1 MKNSVSKIVVIVAL
15 CLVVAGVAVFGVG
28 IALGG
33 HLGFAVN
40 YKDRSTTTSESSFN
54 ESEAGVFSFKNLK
67 VDVSAADVTVAYG
80 DDYGISY
87 GFYDDQVLKMEA
99 QDDTFVVTSKNEDGF
114 FGVDFLWEESQYV
127 KITVPEGTKLDTIF
141 IHTSAGDIELSEVTC
156 KKLDAKSSAGD
167 VTLTDNRIES
177 GTITSSAGDIKFTDL
192 DTDDLEIHASAGNA
206 EGSLTESLDAYNLD
220 LKTSAGEILVDH
232 KEKGNKYT
240 TTADGNKTLKVK
252 LSAGDVDL
260 EGK

>member
-1 MKNSVSKIVVIVAL
+1 MKNSVSKIILIVAL
-15 CLVVAGVAVFGVG
+15 CLVGVGVAVFGIGV
-28 IALGG
+28 ALGG
-33 HLGFAVN
+33 KPSFAVN
-40 YKDRSTTTSESSFN
+40 YDNHTTSTSASFN
-54 ESEAGVFSFKNLK
+54 EAQEQVSAFKSLK
-67 VDVSAADVTVAYG
+67 IDVSAADVTVAYG

-87 GFYDDQVLKMEA
+87 GFYDDQELKMEA
-99 QDDTFVVTSKNEDGF
+99 QDDTFVVTSKNENGF

-127 KITVPEGTKLDTIF
+127 KITVPQDTKLEDVY
-141 IHTSAGDIELSEVTC
+141 IHTSAGDIQLSEVTC

-167 VTLTDNRIES
+167 ITLTDNRIES
-177 GTITSSAGDIKFTDL
+177 GKITSSAGDIKFTDL

-206 EGSLTESLDAYNLD
+206 EGSLTEPLDTYNLD
-220 LKTSAGEILVDH
+220 LKTSAGEIQVDH
-232 KEKGNKYT
+232 KEHGNKYT

>member
-1 MKNSVSKIVVIVAL
+1 MKNSVSKIILIVAL
-15 CLVVAGVAVFGVG
+15 CLVGVGVAVFGIGV
-28 IALGG
+28 ALGG
-33 HLGFAVN
+33 KPSFAVN
-40 YKDRSTTTSESSFN
+40 YGNHTTSTSASFN
-54 ESEAGVFSFKNLK
+54 EAQEQVSAFKNLK
-67 VDVSAADVTVAYG
+67 IDVSAADVTVAYG

-87 GFYDDQVLKMEA
+87 GFYDDQELRMET
-99 QDDTFVVTSKNEDGF
+99 QDDTFVVTSKNENGF

-127 KITVPEGTKLDTIF
+127 KITVPQDIKLEDVY
-141 IHTSAGDIELSEVTC
+141 IHTSAGDIQLSEVTC

-167 VTLTDNRIES
+167 VTLTENRIES
-177 GTITSSAGDIKFTDL
+177 GKITSSAGDIKFTDL

-206 EGSLTESLDAYNLD
+206 EGSLAEPLDAYNLD
-220 LKTSAGEILVDH
+220 LKTSAGEIQVDH
-232 KEKGNKYT
+232 KEHGNKYT